1 LILVSGTRFVAF
13 WSFLTPPA
21 PTPPVGPS
29 GWQERW
35 RSAIELSRAACDR
48 LHEQR
53 LLEAPLA
60 AALRIGDAEGY
71 LNPFVL
77 HADSVAALLQLTFRH
92 VEAKEF
98 APGRVEVRVLSIVLS
113 GSGEE
118 RALPGVLGISCAVR
132 DLHSALSVWT
142 LSDIWMPYNLM
153 AQSQWAVAEFNAPRL
168 RAALE
173 AIEQV
178 VGSPGFSEDSRFAK
192 VDGYELRNYIVRG
205 DVVDLQ
211 DMGYDESRIV
221 ESWPEPDPSDPPPGP
236 EVS

>member
-1 LILVSGTRFVAF
+1 LILVSGTRFVAS

-21 PTPPVGPS
+21 PTPPGGPS
-29 GWQERW
+29 EWKERW
-35 RSAIELSRAACDR
+35 SSAIELSRAACDR

-71 LNPFVL
+71 LNPIVL

-98 APGRVEVRVLSIVLS
+98 APGRVEVRGLSVVLS

-142 LSDIWMPYNLM
+142 LSDVWMPYSLM